1 MNGLHYKLAGEQR
14 KQMAQVISEIIQEK
28 VVYKRVP
35 TCAYQIGSFTIS
47 KDGVLSWTEDTDAET
62 VKGVVA
68 GLQMMGFTAKTQL
81 HIAEQTDSTET
92 TAADEDLEEGSEDS
106 DKLTVEI
113 PLRLVD
119 EATLAN
125 LDRIIEGKGN
135 LIRKAIRADSLAYEV
150 TDSKV
155 LFPWFTLSGD
165 ADEALAYT
173 QLISKLVEQA
183 RTAKRVTMKEKKVE
197 NEKYAFRC
205 FLLRLGFFVD
215 AAYHRRGIGR
225 RLFAAMRRDYAHQV
239 FTVNSSPYAVEVY
252 RHLGFVPTDDE
263 QSVDGLRFT
272 SMQYSPKQ
280 EKTDGNNESEER
292 NI

>member
-1 MNGLHYKLAGEQR
+1 MNMNGLHYTLAGEQR

-28 VVYKRVP
+28 AVYKRVP

-47 KDGVLSWTEDTDAET
+47 KEGVLSWTEDTDAET

-68 GLQMMGFTAKTQL
+68 GLQMMGFTAKTEL
-81 HIAEQTDSTET
+81 RIAEQTDSSEK
-92 TAADEDLEEGSEDS
+92 TAPDEAPEEESVDS
-106 DKLTVEI
+106 SKLTVEI

-125 LDRIIEGKGN
+125 LDRILEGKGN
-135 LIRKAIRADSLAYEV
+135 LIRKAIGAESLAYEV

-155 LFPWFTLSGD
+155 LFPWFTLSGG
-165 ADEALAYT
+165 ADEVLAYT

-205 FLLRLGFFVD
+205 FLLRLGFLGD
-215 AAYHRRGIGR
+215 EYKAARRVLLKNLTGNG
-225 RLFAAMRRDYAHQV
+225 AWKDG
-239 FTVNSSPYAVEVY
+239 SPE
-252 RHLGFVPTDDE
+252 
-263 QSVDGLRFT
+263 
-272 SMQYSPKQ
+272 
-280 EKTDGNNESEER
+280 
-292 NI
+292 

>member
-1 MNGLHYKLAGEQR
+1 MNGLHYTLAGEQR

-47 KDGVLSWTEDTDAET
+47 KDGILSWTEDTDAET
-62 VKGVVA
+62 VMGVVA
-68 GLQMMGFTAKTQL
+68 GLQMMGFNAKTEL
-81 HIAEQTDSTET
+81 RIAEQADSSEK
-92 TAADEDLEEGSEDS
+92 AAPDEASEEGSVDS
-106 DKLTVEI
+106 SKLTVEI

-135 LIRKAIRADSLAYEV
+135 LIRKAIGADSLAYEV
-150 TDSKV
+150 TDGKV

-205 FLLRLGFFVD
+205 FLLRFGFIGD
-215 AAYHRRGIGR
+215 EYKAARRV
-225 RLFAAMRRDYAHQV
+225 LLKNL
-239 FTVNSSPYAVEVY
+239 T
-252 RHLGFVPTDDE
+252 
-263 QSVDGLRFT
+263 
-272 SMQYSPKQ
+272 
-280 EKTDGNNESEER
+280 GNGAWKNGGDR
-292 NI
+292 

>member
-1 MNGLHYKLAGEQR
+1 MNGLHYTLAGEQR

-68 GLQMMGFTAKTQL
+68 GLQMMGFNARTEL
-81 HIAEQTDSTET
+81 RIAEQSDSKEKAAPDEAPEEET
-92 TAADEDLEEGSEDS
+92 ADSS
-106 DKLTVEI
+106 KMTVEI

-135 LIRKAIRADSLAYEV
+135 LIRKAIGADSLAYEV
-150 TDSKV
+150 TDGKV

-165 ADEALAYT
+165 ADEVLAYT

-205 FLLRLGFFVD
+205 FLLRLGFIGNEYK
-215 AAYHRRGIGR
+215 AARRV
-225 RLFAAMRRDYAHQV
+225 LLK
-239 FTVNSSPYAVEVY
+239 NLE
-252 RHLGFVPTDDE
+252 
-263 QSVDGLRFT
+263 
-272 SMQYSPKQ
+272 
-280 EKTDGNNESEER
+280 GNASWKNGGDC
-292 NI
+292 